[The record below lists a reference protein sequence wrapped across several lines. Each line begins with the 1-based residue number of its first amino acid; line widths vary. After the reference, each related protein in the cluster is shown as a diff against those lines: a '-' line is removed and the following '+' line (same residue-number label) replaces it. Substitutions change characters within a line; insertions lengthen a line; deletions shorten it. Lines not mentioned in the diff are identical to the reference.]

1 MKNNFNTNI
10 SDNTKLLDTTQTAE
24 YLGITQ
30 DTLAVW
36 RCHKLYK
43 LPYIKVGRLVKYR
56 LSDLNNFLN
65 SRVVGGSEDERE

>member
-1 MKNNFNTNI
+1 MNKNHNTNI

-36 RCHKLYK
+36 RCQKSYN
-43 LPYIKVGRLVKYR
+43 LPYVKVGRLVKYR
-56 LSDLNNFLN
+56 LSDLNNFIN
-65 SRVVGGSEDERE
+65 SRVVGGSNDLR